1 MPRCGYAFG
10 AGVDHKARLIRSWAL
25 AVEAGMMSKPMT
37 TRRPTEDAEIL
48 PFPHAPEERRE
59 PAADPAA
66 LERAEETAL
75 LVRVRDD
82 GDRAAFQRL
91 FKLLAPRINSHLRRG
106 GMAPADAENLLQDVW
121 LVVWR
126 KANLFDPKLA
136 SARTWIFTL
145 VRNRRIDLE
154 RAAQREQR
162 LVADFARS
170 EGGVD
175 SYEVDLLA
183 QAFGARVGL
192 LLNDL
197 PVEQRDVL
205 IKCYVEGKSQR
216 EIAEES
222 GLPIGTVKSRARL
235 AFERV
240 RAVLGEG

>member
-1 MPRCGYAFG
+1 MPDRHSP
-10 AGVDHKARLIRSWAL
+10 D
-25 AVEAGMMSKPMT
+25 
-37 TRRPTEDAEIL
+37 DAEIL
-48 PFPHAPEERRE
+48 PFPVAEERVPGDR
-59 PAADPAA
+59 AA
-66 LERAEETAL
+66 LERHEETTL
-75 LVRVRDD
+75 LVRVREQS
-82 GDRAAFQRL
+82 DRAAFRRL
-91 FKLLAPRINSHLRRG
+91 FEMLAPRINSHLRRG
-106 GMAPADAENLLQDVW
+106 GMAPADAENLLQDVF
-121 LVVWR
+121 LTVWR
-126 KANLFDPKLA
+126 KASMFDARLA

-170 EGGVD
+170 DAGAD

-183 QAFGARVGL
+183 QAFGARIGAML
-192 LLNDL
+192 GEL
-197 PVEQRDVL
+197 PVEQREVL

-240 RAVLGEG
+240 RAVFGESR

>member
-1 MPRCGYAFG
+1 M
-10 AGVDHKARLIRSWAL
+10 IR
-25 AVEAGMMSKPMT
+25 KTMT
-37 TRRPTEDAEIL
+37 TRRPPEDAEIL
-48 PFPHAPEERRE
+48 PFPAASDDRAE
-59 PAADPAA
+59 PAPDRAA
-66 LERAEETAL
+66 LERQEETGL
-75 LVRVRDD
+75 LLRVRDH
-82 GDRAAFQRL
+82 GDQAAFQKL

-106 GMAPADAENLLQDVW
+106 GMAPADAENLLQDVF

-126 KANLFDPKLA
+126 KAALFDARLA

-175 SYEVDLLA
+175 SYEVDMLA
-183 QAFGARVGL
+183 QAFGARVGAL
-192 LLNDL
+192 LEVL
-197 PVEQRDVL
+197 PPEQREVL

-216 EIAEES
+216 EIADES

-240 RAVLGEG
+240 RAVLGEER

>member
-1 MPRCGYAFG
+1 M
-10 AGVDHKARLIRSWAL
+10 
-25 AVEAGMMSKPMT
+25 
-37 TRRPTEDAEIL
+37 
-48 PFPHAPEERRE
+48 
-59 PAADPAA
+59 
-66 LERAEETAL
+66 
-75 LVRVRDD
+75 
-82 GDRAAFQRL
+82 
-91 FKLLAPRINSHLRRG
+91 LAPRINSHLRRG
-106 GMAPADAENLLQDVW
+106 GMAPADAENLLQDVF

-126 KANLFDPKLA
+126 KATMFDSRLA

-162 LVADFARS
+162 LVADFAHS
-170 EGGVD
+170 DGAAE

-183 QAFGARVGL
+183 QAFGARIGAML
-192 LLNDL
+192 GQL
-197 PVEQRDVL
+197 PVEQREVL

-240 RAVLGEG
+240 RAAFGEGR